1 MKKMVFVAAAFV
13 AALSL
18 ASCGGKKADAASSL
32 MDSAK
37 AVVENTAE
45 TATEKVDAAAQ
56 TATETIDSVAGKV
69 QEVVEKVAQ

>member
-13 AALSL
+13 ALSL